1 MLPRNYYNISK
12 GEKEKKSSK
21 KTKRRETTFFV
32 QKNRKL
38 KTAFL
43 NLFEHFVFV

>member
-12 GEKEKKSSK
+12 GEKEKKSFK
-21 KTKRRETTFFV
+21 KTKRRETTFLV
-32 QKNRKL
+32 QKKQ

-43 NLFEHFVFV
+43 NLLEHFVFG